1 MFKVILSDKDI
12 RLLCTNSQTPLISPF
27 NEERLQ
33 GASYDISMS
42 DTVHVFK
49 DAVQTIYLTD
59 QASIDSIYCQV
70 KIKEYEPF
78 VLKPN
83 EYVLVTLK
91 EHLSIPHNMIAHIR
105 PRTKFT
111 RLGIIITDQHCNPGY
126 QGVLQVGIR
135 NVSPNSIALSPDLSI
150 AQIVFE
156 ELKSEPSPNKL
167 YDVKEHASYQ
177 GEKEF
182 IGARFTE
189 KDFSPEA
196 RELYEKIMSGAC
208 VK

>member
-1 MFKVILSDKDI
+1 MILSDKDI
-12 RLLCTNSQTPLISPF
+12 RLLCTDSKSPLISPF

-42 DTVHVFK
+42 DTIHVFK
-49 DAVQTIYLTD
+49 DAVKTIYLTD
-59 QASIDSIYCQV
+59 QNAIDSIYSQV
-70 KIKEYEPF
+70 KIKEHEPF

-91 EHLSIPHNMIAHIR
+91 EQLSIPYNLIAHIR

-111 RLGIIITDQHCNPGY
+111 RLGIIVSDQHCNPGY
-126 QGVLQVGIR
+126 RGILQVGIR
-135 NVSPNSIALSPDLSI
+135 NVSPNSIALSPGLSI

-167 YDVKEHASYQ
+167 YDAKEQASYH

-182 IGARFTE
+182 IGARFTD